1 MSLSRN
7 REFVILWRPPNEL
20 AAEQAE
26 SYQREVTM
34 DEKKFK
40 EELEK
45 AKYFQKCDD
54 EKRDYWMGYILGLNR
69 GFYGENF
76 QCPFDA
82 LTSSQ
87 EPKGAGFRDGLKFI
101 G

>member
-1 MSLSRN
+1 
-7 REFVILWRPPNEL
+7 
-20 AAEQAE
+20 
-26 SYQREVTM
+26 M

-40 EELEK
+40 EELGK

-76 QCPFDA
+76 QCPFDV
-82 LTSSQ
+82 LISSK